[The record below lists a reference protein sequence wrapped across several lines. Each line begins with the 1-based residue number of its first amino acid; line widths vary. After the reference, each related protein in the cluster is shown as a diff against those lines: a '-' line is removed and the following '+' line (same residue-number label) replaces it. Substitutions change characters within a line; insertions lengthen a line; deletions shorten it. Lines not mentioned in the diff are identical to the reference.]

1 MTTVTILPEPTD
13 IGDIAYRAIAG
24 TQQSVGKTAGEALD
38 ALTALLPDDKTGTLV
53 IVQNL
58 RPDHFFE
65 VEKQERLKE
74 LMACWRAAR
83 DSGASLSADEQAEL
97 SALVDLEVRA
107 AIERGEMIHEVTAE
121 RSEQVLETA
130 YREYYADAEDDLRIV
145 RNMRSSQ
152 MRAFK
157 RNHREKN

>member
-38 ALTALLPDDKTGTLV
+38 ALTALLPDNETGTLV

-65 VEKQERLKE
+65 VEQQERLRE

-83 DSGASLSADEQAEL
+83 DSGTLLSTDKQTEL

-107 AIERGEMIHEVTAE
+107 ATKHAKALLKEL
-121 RSEQVLETA
+121 SP
-130 YREYYADAEDDLRIV
+130 
-145 RNMRSSQ
+145 
-152 MRAFK
+152 
-157 RNHREKN
+157 